1 MHLAVNFLETAFDDG
16 QFFGPK
22 PWWHVSDDEALRQ
35 VAHLIP
41 TTERARRRAKKEEL

>member
-1 MHLAVNFLETAFDDG
+1 MHLAVNFLEPAFDDG
-16 QFFGPK
+16 KFFGPK

-35 VAHLIP
+35 VAPLIP